1 MRLVAVVGG
10 QADGAQGA
18 LVEHPA
24 EERCCLV
31 VEGRAGLHE
40 RQLELGMIGMTE
52 RQPAIPVAHGHIGG
66 FREPELVDVEG
77 LGGFLI
83 GDPHGDE

>member
-1 MRLVAVVGG
+1 
-10 QADGAQGA
+10 
-18 LVEHPA
+18 
-24 EERCCLV
+24 
-31 VEGRAGLHE
+31 
-40 RQLELGMIGMTE
+40 MIGMTE

-66 FREPELVDVEG
+66 FREPELVDVEN